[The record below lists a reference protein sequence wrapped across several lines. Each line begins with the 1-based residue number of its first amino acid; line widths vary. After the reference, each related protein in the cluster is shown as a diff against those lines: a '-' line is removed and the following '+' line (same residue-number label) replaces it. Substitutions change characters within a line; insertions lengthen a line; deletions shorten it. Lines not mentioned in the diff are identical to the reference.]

1 VKVRYRKGPAVTV
14 YRKTAKYPFYRI
26 AYKADGRRLVRSF
39 QTYAAARREAEAKA
53 RELHAGNAVG
63 ASLPRAAAHAYTFAL
78 RKLADLARDLAA
90 SCTDPAA
97 PAFPVSLEDAITEY
111 VEAKRA
117 LGPAPLVEAVR
128 AHLARAGS
136 VRRVKL
142 ADAAAEFLKER
153 EARTRPEKEGARPK
167 LSTTMFIQDRL
178 RMERFT
184 DAFQMD
190 LCDLRAEH
198 LDLFFGT
205 HLGKLSPKSRN
216 HYRGTVGLFIK
227 WAVRRKYLP
236 KDHGLHES
244 EGFCPGGKFSESVDT
259 GNVELYTADE
269 FARLLVSADDSVRPV
284 VALQGLAGLRT
295 AEVRRLEWGDVWRRP
310 GYIEV
315 GALKAKTRSRRLVPI
330 SPALAAWLAPCR
342 NRADGRVWPFEE
354 NKFHGTMR
362 ELADTAKVPRREN
375 ALRHS
380 FITYRL
386 AEVHNEHQVA
396 HEAGNSP
403 AMIHRH
409 YRELATAEEAKA
421 WFNVLPDG
429 AATNVVSAPTG
440 KEAVA

>member
-1 VKVRYRKGPAVTV
+1 MKIRHRKGPAVTV
-14 YRKTAKYPFYRI
+14 YRKTPKYPFYRI
-26 AYKADGRRLVRSF
+26 AFKGDEGRVVRSF
-39 QTYAAARREAEAKA
+39 STYAAAKREADKKA
-53 RELHAGNAVG
+53 RALHAGNQAG
-63 ASLPRAAAHAYTFAL
+63 AALPKAAALAYTTAM
-78 RKLADLARDLAA
+78 RKLADLARDLNARDSA
-90 SCTDPAA
+90 TA
-97 PAFPVSLEDAITEY
+97 PALGLTLEDAITEY
-111 VEAKRA
+111 VEAKRM
-117 LGPAPLVEAVR
+117 LGPTSLVEAVR
-128 AHLARAGS
+128 THLARA
-136 VRRVKL
+136 VAVQRVKL

-153 EARTRPEKEGARPK
+153 EARTRPEREGARPK
-167 LSTTMFIQDRL
+167 LSKTMFIQDRL
-178 RMERFT
+178 RLERFT

-190 LCDLRAEH
+190 LCDMRPEH

-216 HYRGTVGLFIK
+216 HYRGTLGLLLK

-236 KDHGLHES
+236 KDHGLLES
-244 EGFCPGGKFSESVDT
+244 EGLCPGGRFSESVDV

-269 FARLLVSADDSVRPV
+269 FARLLVSADDSLRPV

-295 AEVRRLEWGDVWRRP
+295 AEVRRLDWADVWRRP

-315 GALKAKTRSRRLVPI
+315 GAQKAKTRARRLVPI
-330 SPALAAWLAPCR
+330 LPALAAWLTPYR
-342 NRADGRVWPFEE
+342 HRAEGRVWPFQE
-354 NKFHGTMR
+354 NKFHGAMR
-362 ELADTAKVPRREN
+362 ELADTSRVPRREN

-409 YRELATAEEAKA
+409 YRELATPEEAKA

-429 AATNVVSAPTG
+429 AAQNVVAHPAA